1 MGGEPTAKAKARKEN
16 NMTNREF
23 FVEVMQNETLSVD
36 LRAHAEK
43 EIAKLDAAN
52 KKRAEAQS
60 KKSKENDPIKDSI
73 YNLLMEKGTMT
84 SPDIGTA
91 LELTTS
97 KASAMCRQMVED
109 GRLTVSEI
117 KVPKKGKLKAY
128 TAVGDDTDGTVQA
141 TSWEQHTMD

>member
-23 FVEVMQNETLSVD
+23 YVEVMQNETLSAE

-60 KKSKENDPIKDSI
+60 KKSKENEPIKEAI

-84 SPDIGTA
+84 SPDIGAA

-109 GRLTVSEI
+109 GRLTAGEI
-117 KVPKKGKLKAY
+117 KIPKKGKLKAY
-128 TAVGDDTDGTVQA
+128 TAVDDDTNGTVQA
-141 TSWEQHTMD
+141 TDYELNTMH